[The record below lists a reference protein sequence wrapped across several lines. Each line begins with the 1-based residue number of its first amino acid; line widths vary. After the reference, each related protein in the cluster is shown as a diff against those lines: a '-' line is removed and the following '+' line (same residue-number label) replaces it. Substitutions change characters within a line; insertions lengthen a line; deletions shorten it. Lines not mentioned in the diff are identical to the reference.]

1 MLKVKRATYESSSSK
16 SNETTKGINEIKNI
30 IQKIEVKKKKKS
42 QYSVLIQTIKKAYQ
56 RLKNENIVLKRM
68 VVELEKF
75 IVKQDKQRH
84 KKNFKRKRYIESSS
98 DESDHELFRPRSN
111 KNRQK
116 KKTQKYYEN
125 YYSDT
130 VDGQIEEK

>member
-1 MLKVKRATYESSSSK
+1 MLKVKRAIYESSSSK
-16 SNETTKGINEIKNI
+16 SNETAKGINEIKNI
-30 IQKIEVKKKKKS
+30 IQKIEVKKKKN

-56 RLKNENIVLKRM
+56 RLKNENIGLKRR

-75 IVKQDKQRH
+75 IAKQDKQRH
-84 KKNFKRKRYIESSS
+84 KKNFKRKRYIESIR

>member
-16 SNETTKGINEIKNI
+16 SNETAKGINEIKNI
-30 IQKIEVKKKKKS
+30 IQKIEVKKKKN

-56 RLKNENIVLKRM
+56 RLKNENIGLKRR

-75 IVKQDKQRH
+75 IAKQDKQRH
-84 KKNFKRKRYIESSS
+84 KKNFKRKRYIESIR

>member
-1 MLKVKRATYESSSSK
+1 M
-16 SNETTKGINEIKNI
+16 
-30 IQKIEVKKKKKS
+30 
-42 QYSVLIQTIKKAYQ
+42 
-56 RLKNENIVLKRM
+56 
-68 VVELEKF
+68 VELEKF
-75 IVKQDKQRH
+75 IVNKTSNDIKRTL
-84 KKNFKRKRYIESSS
+84 KEKDTLKAAAMKN
-98 DESDHELFRPRSN
+98 DHELFRPRSN

>member
-1 MLKVKRATYESSSSK
+1 MLKVKRAIYESSSSK
-16 SNETTKGINEIKNI
+16 SNETAKGINEIKNI
-30 IQKIEVKKKKKS
+30 IQKIEVKKKKN

-56 RLKNENIVLKRM
+56 RLKNENIGLKRM

-84 KKNFKRKRYIESSS
+84 KKNFKRKRYIESIR

>member
-16 SNETTKGINEIKNI
+16 SNETAKGTNEIKNI

-42 QYSVLIQTIKKAYQ
+42 QYSVLIQTIKKEYQ
-56 RLKNENIVLKRM
+56 RLKNENIELKRR

-75 IVKQDKQRH
+75 IVKQDKQQH

-98 DESDHELFRPRSN
+98 DEKWSWTF
-111 KNRQK
+111 
-116 KKTQKYYEN
+116 
-125 YYSDT
+125 
-130 VDGQIEEK
+130 

>member
-1 MLKVKRATYESSSSK
+1 MLKR
-16 SNETTKGINEIKNI
+16 
-30 IQKIEVKKKKKS
+30 
-42 QYSVLIQTIKKAYQ
+42 
-56 RLKNENIVLKRM
+56 R

-75 IVKQDKQRH
+75 IAKQDKQRH
-84 KKNFKRKRYIESSS
+84 KKNFKRKRYIESIR